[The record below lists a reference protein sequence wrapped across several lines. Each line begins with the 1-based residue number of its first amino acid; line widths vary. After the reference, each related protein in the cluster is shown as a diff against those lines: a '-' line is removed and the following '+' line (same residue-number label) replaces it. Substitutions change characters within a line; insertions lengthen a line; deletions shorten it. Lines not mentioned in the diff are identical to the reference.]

1 MRIAIATVQVPFIS
15 GGAEALARGL
25 SDACKLAGHDVETVT
40 MPFRFF
46 PDSEVTRT
54 MANWEAENFAN
65 INGYNPDVVIC
76 LKFPAYYLSHHNKVV
91 WLLHQHRSVYDL
103 WDSENP
109 ASPEALALR
118 EQIIA
123 KDTAHL
129 SGVKRVYT
137 IAKNVSK
144 RLLKYNGVE
153 STALY
158 HPPPLA
164 AGLYSAKPQPFIF
177 MPSRLETLKRQGLLI
192 RAMKFVK
199 SPMAA
204 LIGGDGGQ
212 RPQYE
217 KLIGEFEVGNRV
229 RLLGNLTDRE
239 MLGYYASSLAVF
251 FGPKDEDYGYVTL
264 EAMLARKPV
273 ITCTDSGGP
282 LEFVVDGETGLV
294 VPPEPEEIAAAID
307 KLYYNQSFSI
317 DLGAAAFSHYHSMN
331 FSWERAAAEL
341 LKS

>member
-1 MRIAIATVQVPFIS
+1 MRIAIATTQVPFIS

-25 SDACKLAGHDVETVT
+25 YDACRLAGHEVEIVT
-40 MPFRFF
+40 LPFRFF
-46 PDSEVTRT
+46 PDSEVSRT
-54 MANWEAENFAN
+54 MDNWEAENFSN

-76 LKFPAYYLSHHNKVV
+76 LKFPAYYLSHHKKIV

-103 WDSENP
+103 WDASKP
-109 ASPEALALR
+109 ASAEAVALR
-118 EQIIA
+118 EKIIA

-129 SGVKRVYT
+129 SGAKRVYT

-164 AGLYSAKPQPFIF
+164 SGLYTAKPQPYIF
-177 MPSRLETLKRQGLLI
+177 MPSRLETLKRQDLLI
-192 RAMKFVK
+192 RAMKYCK

-212 RPQYE
+212 RPQYD
-217 KLIGEFEVGNRV
+217 KLIAELGVGDRV
-229 RLLGNLTDRE
+229 RLLGGLTDRE
-239 MLGYYASSLAVF
+239 MFGYYACSTAVF
-251 FGPKDEDYGYVTL
+251 FGPKDEDYGYITL

-282 LEFVVDGETGLV
+282 LEFVVDNQTGFIL
-294 VPPEPEEIAAAID
+294 PPDPEQIAAAID
-307 KLYYNQSFSI
+307 KLYYNETLAV
-317 DLGAAAFSHYHSMN
+317 DLGASAYEHYHAMN
-331 FSWERAAAEL
+331 FSWEKAAEEL
-341 LKS
+341 LKR